1 MKHELG
7 TRDSELG
14 TAGETR
20 RGTAREEGG
29 GRSGGDA
36 RRRARSRSPLAHPV
50 TKPIVFVACLVPLAV
65 LAWKAYTDDLGAN
78 PIETLEIETGVW
90 TLRFLVA
97 TLAITPARKL
107 FGWNGLIRYRRM
119 LGLFTFFYAAVH
131 LSMYAGVDMF
141 FDVHDILH
149 DIVKHPYITVGMA
162 SFLLLV
168 PLAITSTNGWI
179 KRLGGRRWLV
189 LHRLVYIVP
198 AGGVLHYAW
207 SVKKDIQRPI
217 IYGIIFALL
226 LGYRVWMTYG
236 KRLVMRGEQLLRA

>member
-1 MKHELG
+1 M
-7 TRDSELG
+7 
-14 TAGETR
+14 
-20 RGTAREEGG
+20 
-29 GRSGGDA
+29 
-36 RRRARSRSPLAHPV
+36 
-50 TKPIVFVACLVPLAV
+50 
-65 LAWKAYTDDLGAN
+65 LAWKAYGDDLGAN
-78 PIETLEIETGVW
+78 PIEALEIETGVW

-141 FDVHDILH
+141 FNVHDILH

-168 PLAITSTNGWI
+168 PLAVTSTTAWV
-179 KRLGGRRWLV
+179 KRLGGHRWLV
-189 LHRLVYIVP
+189 LHRLVYLVP

-236 KRLVMRGEQLLRA
+236 KRLVMRVAKEQLLRA